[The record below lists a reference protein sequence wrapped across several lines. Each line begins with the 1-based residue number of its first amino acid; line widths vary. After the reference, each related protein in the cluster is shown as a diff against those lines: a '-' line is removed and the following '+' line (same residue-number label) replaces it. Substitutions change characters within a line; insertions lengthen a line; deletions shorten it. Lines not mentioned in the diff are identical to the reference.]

1 MMAYYGRY
9 KTIGE
14 VDMNW
19 EQRFCPNQDCAVDS
33 WLVQQISGHHELWE
47 LHDRFSDGAF
57 TIAATDPVCPRCG
70 STLVLL
76 EDLAQHNNGAFE
88 TEQVLLTEDH
98 AWPPATG
105 PAPSASRSLTRAG
118 SPNKH

>member
-1 MMAYYGRY
+1 
-9 KTIGE
+9 
-14 VDMNW
+14 MNW

-47 LHDRFSDGAF
+47 LHYRFSDGAF

-76 EDLAQHNNGAFE
+76 EDLAHHNDGARE
-88 TEQVLLTEDH
+88 TGQVLEFMRDLRRPRIRPIAIRTTGRGM
-98 AWPPATG
+98 PPLESLAAT
-105 PAPSASRSLTRAG
+105 
-118 SPNKH
+118 

>member
-1 MMAYYGRY
+1 
-9 KTIGE
+9 
-14 VDMNW
+14 MNW

-57 TIAATDPVCPRCG
+57 TIAASDPVCPRCG

-76 EDLAQHNNGAFE
+76 EDLAQHNDGALE
-88 TEQVLLTEDH
+88 TGQVLEFMRNL
-98 AWPPATG
+98 
-105 PAPSASRSLTRAG
+105 R
-118 SPNKH
+118 